1 MNRILKLLRS
11 TMTVSALACAVVLG
25 TSHRA
30 MAQEQNPDMPTG
42 QGKIHGRVINAIGEP
57 MHSGEV
63 RLTQDRESEAD
74 KRKFPYVFKVDE
86 NGNYKGENVPGGD
99 WLLVYY
105 QDGKSVDFIDHVEIK
120 AGEDKEQ
127 NVDMTREEY
136 QKTLTEEQKKQFAE
150 IKQKNASAIAN
161 NAKVANVNALLVK
174 GREETKN
181 KEYDAAI
188 ADLTQATQAKSD
200 EAILWNALGSAQ
212 YQAKKYSDAITSH
225 EKAVALLANAKK
237 PMKDIEASSY
247 SELGISY
254 FMTNKSDQAMQAF
267 EKAAAADPA
276 GAGKYYYNA
285 AAVLLNAGKTDEAGA
300 AIDKAI
306 AADPTKADAYYV
318 KGQTLIGKS
327 TVKGDKIVP
336 PPGTV
341 EAYEKYLELAPDGK
355 YAATVKG
362 ILDNFDQSVVN
373 EYRANRGKS
382 KKK

>member
-1 MNRILKLLRS
+1 MKRMMKLLRS
-11 TMTVSALACAVVLG
+11 TLAVSALAFTVVLLG
-25 TSHRA
+25 TSHKA
-30 MAQEQNPDMPTG
+30 FAQGQNEDMPTG
-42 QGKIHGRVINAIGEP
+42 AGKVHGRVINAIGEP
-57 MHSGEV
+57 MRSGEV

-86 NGNYKGENVPGGD
+86 NGNYKGENIPAGD
-99 WLLVYY
+99 WLLVYF

-120 AGEDKEQ
+120 ANEDKVQ
-127 NVDMTREEY
+127 DVDMTREEY
-136 QKTLTEEQKKQFAE
+136 QKTLTEEQKQQFAE
-150 IKQKNASAIAN
+150 IKKKNAAAIAN
-161 NAKVANVNALLVK
+161 NAKVADVNALLKK
-174 GREETKN
+174 GRDEMAAKQF
-181 KEYDAAI
+181 DAAI
-188 ADLTQATQAKSD
+188 ADLTQATQAKPD

-212 YQAKKYSDAITSH
+212 YQAKKYPDAITSH
-225 EKAVALLANAKK
+225 QKAIDLNAASKK
-237 PMKDIEASSY
+237 PLAEVIASSY
-247 SELGISY
+247 SEMGLSY
-254 FMTNKSDQAMQAF
+254 AMTGKSSEAMQSF

-285 AAVLLNAGKTDEAGA
+285 AAVLYNAGKTDDASA

-306 AADPTKADAYYV
+306 AADPNKADAYYI

-362 ILDNFDQSVVN
+362 ILAGFDETVVN
-373 EYRANRGKS
+373 EYRARRGK
-382 KKK
+382 KK